1 MFNKNEN
8 KKTIQVSEEDIK
20 ILEKALDCQSN
31 SNMQLDREVLQE
43 AIEDGDWRLAT
54 SLIYK
59 FEITDRAF
67 ELVKTLRN
75 TGASNV
81 L

>member
-31 SNMQLDREVLQE
+31 SNMQ
-43 AIEDGDWRLAT
+43 T
-54 SLIYK
+54 
-59 FEITDRAF
+59 
-67 ELVKTLRN
+67 
-75 TGASNV
+75 
-81 L
+81 